1 MPCRN
6 LASRVFLYRSRIMY
20 YIIYSSEV
28 VIYNEKHEKVIS
40 VPTEKEAIEYIR
52 EQEGR
57 N

>member
-1 MPCRN
+1 
-6 LASRVFLYRSRIMY
+6 MY

-28 VIYNEKHEKVIS
+28 VIYDKNHKKVVS